1 MLIITPRNQYP
12 VLKRTHHVLDRIL
25 VAWSDQQL
33 ILGLATSVAVLAL
46 WCSFSTY
53 HLNLIKQWLVFCSI
67 THVNALLVHCDY
79 FNKNHTLANSLRV
92 GLIAVHTVLAGI
104 IMFGYGQDTNEWSPT
119 VGDRT
124 PLQALPAPCF
134 FQNATRSDTLEEV
147 PGWKGTGL
155 SATWLFGIST
165 IKISFALISLA
176 IDLKWRTARKGWL
189 AWTLRL
195 LALIVNLVLG
205 VIVFVHT
212 LMLRGY
218 MVDFGWLAD
227 DSESE
232 ISYGQ
237 FVPILLAIL
246 VIFSACQSISGE

>member
-1 MLIITPRNQYP
+1 NQYP

-92 GLIAVHTVLAGI
+92 
-104 IMFGYGQDTNEWSPT
+104 DTNEWSPT

-155 SATWLFGIST
+155 TAQWLFIIST
-165 IKISFALISLA
+165 FMISLALISLA
-176 IDLKWRTARKGWL
+176 IDLKWRTARY
-189 AWTLRL
+189 
-195 LALIVNLVLG
+195 
-205 VIVFVHT
+205 
-212 LMLRGY
+212 ML
-218 MVDFGWLAD
+218 DFGWLAD